1 MNLPSEYIWDYQ
13 ICTYDVG
20 PNSQLRLSNLLRL
33 QQEAGE
39 RHLAEGQLAYQNL
52 AKMGMAFLVVRANLQ
67 IERLPGTGEK
77 VKVCTWH
84 RGEQGAAFY
93 RCFQILSEQGEKL
106 VDSVTAYA
114 LVDPGTKRLLRPK
127 VFLQLGIQSQD
138 DKTGDCPDPERLK
151 LPENLEPAGVWKV
164 RVSDTDWNH
173 HLNNAAYLDILWDF
187 LPEGV
192 EIENLGLITVCF
204 LSQALPGDEI
214 SVFRSIEN
222 GELYMRGVHGRGPCF
237 EIKVKLKPHS

>member
-67 IERLPGTGEK
+67 IERLPRTGEK

-93 RCFQILSEQGEKL
+93 RCFQILN
-106 VDSVTAYA
+106 
-114 LVDPGTKRLLRPK
+114 R
-127 VFLQLGIQSQD
+127 
-138 DKTGDCPDPERLK
+138 
-151 LPENLEPAGVWKV
+151 V
-164 RVSDTDWNH
+164 RNW
-173 HLNNAAYLDILWDF
+173 
-187 LPEGV
+187 
-192 EIENLGLITVCF
+192 
-204 LSQALPGDEI
+204 
-214 SVFRSIEN
+214 
-222 GELYMRGVHGRGPCF
+222 
-237 EIKVKLKPHS
+237 